1 MAIEWDKTGFYNFSK
16 NGRTLMGRAHIV
28 ANGAEELTSQGVIV
42 HSEFSRMVNYR
53 GLPKSNN

>member
-1 MAIEWDKTGFYNFSK
+1 
-16 NGRTLMGRAHIV
+16 MGRAHIV

-42 HSEFSRMVNYR
+42 HSEFSRMVNHR